1 MSPSARG
8 QGSQRRRPSSAR
20 GARPAARS
28 TAGSG
33 GGGPRRPDPAVYRRR
48 RIVVGVLA
56 LIVVCLL
63 VLGIV
68 LMVKAIQKVRQD
80 SRDQAAAEATAAQSP
95 EPTLP
100 APTGDEASGA
110 CPVDAVEIIAGTDEE
125 FYAPGASATLEL
137 TVKNNHD
144 VACAISVG
152 PEHQVFEIRQGGK
165 TQWSTEYCTP
175 GGDEADED
183 VRVFAPDTERKST
196 LKWQMIPTDKN
207 CNRTGDSFKAGE
219 YELVTKLGE
228 VESKPARFTV
238 EEPSPEPTEKPEGEG

>member
-8 QGSQRRRPSSAR
+8 QGSQRRRPGSAR

-33 GGGPRRPDPAVYRRR
+33 GGDPRRPDPAVYRRR

-80 SRDQAAAEATAAQSP
+80 SRDQAAAEAAAAQSP

-100 APTGDEASGA
+100 APIGDEASGA
-110 CPVDAVEIIAGTDEE
+110 CPADAVEIIAGTDEGS
-125 FYAPGASATLEL
+125 YAPGASATLEL

-152 PEHQVFEIRQGGK
+152 PEHQVFEIRQDGK

-183 VRVFAPDTERKST
+183 VRVFAPGTERKST
-196 LKWQMIPTDKN
+196 LKWQMTPTDKN
-207 CNRTGDSFKAGE
+207 CNRTGDSFEAGE

-238 EEPSPEPTEKPEGEG
+238 EELSPEPTEKPEDEG